1 MTRTLLTALMAL
13 TVAPAAHSATPEPR
27 PGVEFEHNDWSL
39 ACDNTRT
46 CRAAG
51 YSPEQP
57 GNLLSLMLERTG
69 GPGTKVLARLRNGE
83 DGESATPA
91 GALRL
96 RLNGKDLGP
105 VRDTGDGDRVLLQQA
120 QTDALVAALPRQ
132 ARIEIIDGKG
142 KAWPI
147 SDSGAAAV
155 LLKMDEA
162 QGRLGTPG
170 ALVRRGDKPEA
181 NVPAPLPVPVIMRGT
196 LVAPRASDAA
206 LAKAPGLRKA
216 LIASLPKPD
225 ECGRLSDGEE
235 DGIEIQRLDA
245 QHVLASTRCFV
256 GAYNFSSG
264 YWVVQDRAPYEAR
277 FVTSDAEDFD
287 RDDATLSGRFRG
299 RGVGD
304 CFSGHDWVWDGTR
317 FVKARAFT
325 TGQCRGVAGGH
336 WQLPTVVSEVR

>member
-1 MTRTLLTALMAL
+1 MHRTLFLALAL
-13 TVAPAAHSATPEPR
+13 ALAPAAHAATPEPKA
-27 PGVEFEHNDWSL
+27 GVSFDHNDWTL

-51 YSPEQP
+51 YSPEASA
-57 GNLLSLMLERTG
+57 NLLSLMLERAG
-69 GPGTKVLARLRNGE
+69 GPGTKVVARLRNGE
-83 DGESATPA
+83 GDEPSPA

-105 VRDTGDGDRVLLQQA
+105 VRDTGEGEKVLLQQA

-147 SDSGAAAV
+147 SDSGATAV

-170 ALVRRGDKPEA
+170 ALVRRGDKAEA
-181 NVPAPLPVPVIMRGT
+181 SVPAALPVPVIVHGK
-196 LVAPRASDAA
+196 LVAPRGTDAA
-206 LAKAPGLRKA
+206 LAKVPGLRKA
-216 LIASLPKPD
+216 LIASLPKAD
-225 ECGRLSDGEE
+225 ECGRLSDGEQDE
-235 DGIEIQRLDA
+235 IEIQRLDG
-245 QHVLASTRCFV
+245 QHVLASTSCFM

-264 YWVVQDRAPYEAR
+264 YWVVQDKAPYKAR

-287 RDDATLSGRFRG
+287 RDDATLRGRFRG
-299 RGVGD
+299 RGIGD
-304 CFSGHDWVWDGTR
+304 CFSGHDWVWDGQD
-317 FVKARAFT
+317 FVKSSRFT

-336 WQLPTVVSEVR
+336 WTLPTVVSTVK